1 MHKIFIILIFL
12 SGSIFAQTPSNS
24 RTLLPSQPVLS
35 QMTGNC
41 YTHSGADVL
50 TGIFLRENR
59 QNSTTQPHPLL
70 LGGLVSADIGRAN
83 ISSGLTCDFFN
94 EAKNVRGNVCSVEAF
109 NNYVASTGVS
119 VKKVKDNINLL
130 DRNMKALHD
139 LFNDP
144 SWNNTDKAN
153 ALKAAQN
160 IVSATCNL
168 NGIADLDSPEFLKL
182 LDDSR
187 EIISR
192 LSPRPFSFSS
202 VLNSIGE
209 AVVTGPGVFLTRRI
223 SDHFSFSSARRNAMN
238 EILESTYKELNTA
251 CLSYTR
257 RTNQPRVASNYF
269 TASDRFTCRN
279 EIYKNPRLSKA
290 ALKPHLDFIDRQV
303 RAGYP
308 TGIYVCSAAFYAK
321 YPTIGGYRE
330 SDGDCK
336 NGGGHAVTVT
346 GVEYR
351 NGKRFFKVRNSW
363 GTDSCRGLERGRREC
378 LAGGVAG
385 CPTKEN
391 SIDCKDGV
399 YYMSDNIMNLSLWGH
414 TRLTVPRSR

>member
-1 MHKIFIILIFL
+1 MRNLFL
-12 SGSIFAQTPSNS
+12 TISMLVGTELALAQQNS
-24 RTLLPSQPVLS
+24 RALLPNQPVLS

-59 QNSTTQPHPLL
+59 QTSTPQPHPLL
-70 LGGLVSADIGRAN
+70 LGGIVSADIGRAN

-94 EAKNVRGNVCSVEAF
+94 EAKNVRGNICSVEAF
-109 NNYVASTGVS
+109 NSYVASTGVS
-119 VKKVKDNINLL
+119 VKTVKDNINLL
-130 DRNMKALHD
+130 DRNMKKLQD
-139 LFNDP
+139 LFDKS
-144 SWNNTDKAN
+144 SWSDRDKAK
-153 ALKAAQN
+153 ALKAAQD

-168 NGIADLDSPEFLKL
+168 NGIADLDNPNFLKL

-192 LSPRPFSFSS
+192 LSPRPVTFSS
-202 VLNSIGE
+202 VLSSITE
-209 AVVTGPGVFLTRRI
+209 AVISGPGVFLSRRI
-223 SDHFSFSSARRNAMN
+223 GDHFSFSSQRRNNMN
-238 EILESTYKELNTA
+238 QILESTYEEINTA
-251 CLSYTR
+251 CMSYAT
-257 RTNQPRVASNYF
+257 RTNKPKVASNF
-269 TASDRFTCRN
+269 FSSSDRFTCRN
-279 EIYKNPRLSKA
+279 EIYKKPRLSRA
-290 ALKPHLDFIDRQV
+290 QTKPQLDFIDRQV

-308 TGIYVCSAAFYAK
+308 TGIYVCSAIFYAK

-330 SDGDCK
+330 RDGDCK

-346 GVEYR
+346 GIEYR
-351 NGKRFFKVRNSW
+351 NGKRFFKIRNSW
-363 GTDSCRGLERGRREC
+363 GTGACRGLDNGRREC
-378 LAGGVAG
+378 RAGGVSG

-399 YYMSDNIMNLSLWGH
+399 YYMSDNFLSLGLYGH